1 MKKDLDVVLFGEAMA
16 MFIADDYLP
25 LEESNH
31 YTRALAGAELNVS
44 VGLVRLGY
52 RVGWISRLGADPLG
66 RYILNQVRQVG
77 LDTTRV
83 LFDERYPT
91 GFQLKSRVREGDP
104 VVVYFRK
111 SSAASHM
118 SPNGEDDAYL
128 LSARHLHATGIPPAL
143 SDTCRQYTY
152 HAMEQAREAGMSISF
167 DPNLRPSL
175 WKSEEEMRQ
184 VLNDLAT
191 RADWVLPGLAEGVLL
206 TGYTTPEE
214 IANFYLEKGV
224 KLVAVKVGAGGSCL
238 FTASA
243 RYDLPVFPVQ
253 VVDTVGA
260 GDGFAVGII
269 SGMLEGLP
277 LPACLERGNAIGA
290 LAVMV
295 PGDQEGLPSRE
306 ILTRFLQMQ
315 KTGSSGS
322 VVSGDV

>member
-1 MKKDLDVVLFGEAMA
+1 MA
-16 MFIADDYLP
+16 
-25 LEESNH
+25 
-31 YTRALAGAELNVS
+31 
-44 VGLVRLGY
+44 
-52 RVGWISRLGADPLG
+52 
-66 RYILNQVRQVG
+66 
-77 LDTTRV
+77 
-83 LFDERYPT
+83 
-91 GFQLKSRVREGDP
+91 
-104 VVVYFRK
+104 
-111 SSAASHM
+111 
-118 SPNGEDDAYL
+118 PNEEDDAYL
-128 LSARHLHATGIPPAL
+128 LSARHLHVTGIPPAL

-152 HAMEQAREAGMSISF
+152 HAMEQARKAGMTISF

-175 WKSEEEMRQ
+175 WKSEDEMRQ
-184 VLNDLAT
+184 VLNDLAV

-224 KLVAVKVGAGGSCL
+224 KLVAVKVGARGSSL

-243 RYDLPVFPVQ
+243 RYDAPIFPVQ

-277 LPACLERGNAIGA
+277 LPDCLERGNAIGA

-295 PGDQEGLPSRE
+295 PGDQEGLPTRE
-306 ILTRFLQMQ
+306 MLTRFLQMQ

-322 VVSGDV
+322 VVSGGM

>member
-25 LEESNH
+25 LEEANH
-31 YTRALAGAELNVS
+31 YTRAMAGAELNVS

-66 RYILNQVRQVG
+66 RYLLHQVRQAG
-77 LDTTRV
+77 LDATRV

-104 VVVYFRK
+104 TVVYFRK

-118 SPNGEDDAYL
+118 APNMEDDAYL
-128 LSARHLHATGIPPAL
+128 RTARHLHVTGIPPAL

-167 DPNLRPSL
+167 DPNLRPVL
-175 WKSEEEMRQ
+175 WKSEDEMRQ

-191 RADWVLPGLAEGVLL
+191 KADWVLPGLAEGIVL
-206 TGYTTPEE
+206 TGYTTPED
-214 IANFYLEKGV
+214 IANFYLDKGA
-224 KLVAVKVGAGGSCL
+224 KLVSVKAGVRGSSL

-243 RYDLPVFPVQ
+243 RYDSPIFPVQ

-277 LPACLERGNAIGA
+277 LPACLERGNAMGA
-290 LAVMV
+290 LAVMA
-295 PGDQEGLPSRE
+295 PGDQDGLPSRE
-306 ILTRFLQMQ
+306 VLDRFLLMQ

-322 VVSGDV
+322 SAVS